1 MTNTLVLY
9 NPYYQHDVIVAHTN
23 TLLSCPDQK
32 NARVAFG
39 KVRSKLRDDEALCE
53 QALKKLQ
60 EAIARDGYLQ
70 LFLTDYANMFV
81 AKVIEVTT
89 ESRYDAAPM
98 YYREKNLDVEMWFVL
113 SDLRQI
119 VDNDFQ
125 KVRDL
130 HLTDMTTPAFA
141 NHHYAVYGNSY
152 TYPLEIVMDNPIDY
166 FEDTE
171 FSYYTDMFKSA
182 EYIETKRHLIHYRFG
197 EEIFYALHPNSQESI
212 ISAEIEY
219 AQNSNDPL
227 YDFSA
232 VVIKYAKAI
241 ELELY
246 LFIRTTMLYLSKC
259 DNLIASIAYQV
270 QGHAYQ
276 ISDLQ
281 NTKPNIGTYK
291 FLLGQPDIKNAIQTF
306 IQNPQLRNFL
316 QHGLRYSINTIQDIR
331 NESAHG
337 LVTPMKECKSMR
349 SQVIGIGVSGMIAD
363 LIINKNRVASLIEG

>member
-9 NPYYQHDVIVAHTN
+9 NPYYQHDVIVAHAN

-39 KVRSKLRDDEALCE
+39 KVRSKLRDDTSLCG
-53 QALKKLQ
+53 QSLNTLQ
-60 EAIARDGYLQ
+60 EAITRDGYLQ

-89 ESRYDAAPM
+89 QSCYDTAPT

-113 SDLRQI
+113 SDIRQI

-125 KVRDL
+125 KVRDN
-130 HLTDMTTPAFA
+130 HLAYMTTPSFA

-152 TYPLEIVMDNPIDY
+152 TYPLEVVMDNPIDY
-166 FEDTE
+166 FEDAE
-171 FSYYTDMFKSA
+171 FAYYTDMFKSP
-182 EYIETKRHLIHYRFG
+182 EYIETKRHLVHYRFG
-197 EEIFYALHPNSQESI
+197 EEIFYALHPNAQESI

-219 AQNSNDPL
+219 AQNRNDPL

-232 VVIKYAKAI
+232 VVIKYAKAV

-246 LFIRTTMLYLSKC
+246 LFIRATMLYLTQN
-259 DNLIASIAYQV
+259 DNLIASIGYQV

-291 FLLGQPDIKNAIQTF
+291 FLLGQSDIKNAIQAF
-306 IQNPQLRNFL
+306 IQNSQLRNFL

-337 LVTPMKECKSMR
+337 LATPIKECESMR

-363 LIINKNRVASLIEG
+363 LIINKNRVL